1 MKKPFTIK
9 SLELLIEAKADRK
22 FEVGAGEL
30 MVRVHVVTEVV
41 AMEAVDLV
49 VTVMPGAETERTLH
63 RTCGPIRVI
72 ELVVPLLLA
81 CPVVS
86 SGSGNLLAVPGGV
99 GGDSGWS

>member
-1 MKKPFTIK
+1 MAMKKPFTIK
-9 SLELLIEAKADRK
+9 SLELVIGAKADGK

-30 MVRVHVVTEVV
+30 MVRVVTEVV

-63 RTCGPIRVI
+63 RTCEPIRVI

-86 SGSGNLLAVPGGV
+86 SGSGNL
-99 GGDSGWS
+99 

>member
-1 MKKPFTIK
+1 MAMKKPFTIK
-9 SLELLIEAKADRK
+9 SLELVIEAKADGK

-30 MVRVHVVTEVV
+30 MVRVVTEVV

-63 RTCGPIRVI
+63 RTCEPIRVI

-86 SGSGNLLAVPGGV
+86 SGSGNL
-99 GGDSGWS
+99 

>member
-1 MKKPFTIK
+1 MAMKEPFTIK
-9 SLELLIEAKADRK
+9 SLELVIRAKADGK
-22 FEVGAGEL
+22 FKVGAGKL
-30 MVRVHVVTEVV
+30 MVRVVTEVV

-49 VTVMPGAETERTLH
+49 VIVMPGAKTERTLH

-86 SGSGNLLAVPGGV
+86 SGSGNL
-99 GGDSGWS
+99 

>member
-1 MKKPFTIK
+1 MAMKKPFTIK
-9 SLELLIEAKADRK
+9 SLELVIGAKADGK

-30 MVRVHVVTEVV
+30 MVRVVTEVV

-86 SGSGNLLAVPGGV
+86 SGSGNL
-99 GGDSGWS
+99 

>member
-1 MKKPFTIK
+1 MAMKKPFTIK
-9 SLELLIEAKADRK
+9 SLELVIGAKADGK
-22 FEVGAGEL
+22 FEAGAGEL
-30 MVRVHVVTEVV
+30 MVRVVTEVV

-86 SGSGNLLAVPGGV
+86 SGSGNL
-99 GGDSGWS
+99 